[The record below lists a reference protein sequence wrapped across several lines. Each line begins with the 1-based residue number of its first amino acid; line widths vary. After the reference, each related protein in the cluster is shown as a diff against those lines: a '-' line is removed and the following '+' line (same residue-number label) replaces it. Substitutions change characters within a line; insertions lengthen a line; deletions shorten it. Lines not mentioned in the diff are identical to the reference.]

1 MILEEMNK
9 RIQRMELLTR
19 INSMMITDEQGN
31 RRPLLRMNE
40 DDIEFVDDEVSPS
53 EYADDKVS
61 FLQKVLQKIPLLK
74 AGAEKKNKVEETD
87 FINYG

>member
-1 MILEEMNK
+1 MNK

-40 DDIEFVDDEVSPS
+40 DDIEFVDDKVSPS

-74 AGAEKKNKVEETD
+74 TGSEKKTKVEETD

>member
-1 MILEEMNK
+1 MNK

-31 RRPLLRMNE
+31 KRPLLRMNE
-40 DDIEFVDDEVSPS
+40 DDIEFVDDKVSPS

-74 AGAEKKNKVEETD
+74 AGAEKKTKVEETD

>member
-9 RIQRMELLTR
+9 RIQRVELLTR

-31 RRPLLRMNE
+31 KRPLLRMNE
-40 DDIEFVDDEVSPS
+40 DDIEFVDDKVSPS

>member
-31 RRPLLRMNE
+31 KRPLLRMNE
-40 DDIEFVDDEVSPS
+40 DDIEFVDDKVSPS

-74 AGAEKKNKVEETD
+74 SGAEKKNKVEETD

>member
-9 RIQRMELLTR
+9 RIQRMELRTR

-31 RRPLLRMNE
+31 KRPLLRMNE
-40 DDIEFVDDEVSPS
+40 DDIEFVDDKVSPS

>member
-40 DDIEFVDDEVSPS
+40 DDIEFVDDKVSPS

-74 AGAEKKNKVEETD
+74 AGAEKKNKVEEVD

>member
-31 RRPLLRMNE
+31 KRPLLRMNE
-40 DDIEFVDDEVSPS
+40 DDIEFVDDKVSPS

-74 AGAEKKNKVEETD
+74 TGSEKKTKVEETD

>member
-1 MILEEMNK
+1 MNK

-31 RRPLLRMNE
+31 KRPLLRMNE
-40 DDIEFVDDEVSPS
+40 DDIEFVDDKVSPS

>member
-40 DDIEFVDDEVSPS
+40 DDIEFVDDKVSPS

>member
-31 RRPLLRMNE
+31 KRPLLRMNE
-40 DDIEFVDDEVSPS
+40 DDIEFVDDKVSPS

>member
-9 RIQRMELLTR
+9 RIQKMELLTR
-19 INSMMITDEQGN
+19 INSMMITDDQGN

-40 DDIEFVDDEVSPS
+40 DDIEFVDDKVSPS

>member
-9 RIQRMELLTR
+9 RIQKMELLTR

-31 RRPLLRMNE
+31 KRPLLRMNE
-40 DDIEFVDDEVSPS
+40 DDIEFVDDKVSPS